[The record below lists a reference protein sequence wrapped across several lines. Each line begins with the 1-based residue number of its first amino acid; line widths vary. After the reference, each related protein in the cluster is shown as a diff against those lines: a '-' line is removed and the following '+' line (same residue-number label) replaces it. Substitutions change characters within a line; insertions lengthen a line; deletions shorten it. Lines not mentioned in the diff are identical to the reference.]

1 MKKEGHMK
9 MKLAAAVFASLLA
22 VSLTGCA
29 GKPGTDANASAG
41 QGSATAAAKAEDTA
55 ADTKGAQGTGAQAN
69 AADKAKPARG
79 SNGKLIIY
87 SPLTESMIDSMLA
100 KFEEDT
106 GIDAEC
112 LAMGTG
118 EALKRIETEAGTPQA
133 DVLWS
138 GTIGTVKSKS
148 RYFANYTCANED
160 AFYDEYKNKEGNMT
174 RFDTIPSVIMVNT
187 DLIGDIK
194 IEGYEDLLNPAL
206 KGKIAFADPAAS
218 SSSFEHLVN
227 MLYAM
232 GNGDPD
238 KGWDYVKKFC
248 GQLDGKLLGGSSA
261 VYKGVAD
268 GEYTVG
274 LTFEQGSAQYVGA
287 GAPVK
292 TVYMKEGVIFR
303 GDGVYIIKGCPNET
317 NAQKFVDWLTDKDIQ
332 EFMNNTQYRR
342 TIRKDVPAG
351 DAMISMDKIHVIH
364 DDETFSAA
372 HKSEWLDHFK
382 DLFTE

>member
-1 MKKEGHMK
+1 MKIKNFISLLSIGIISIG
-9 MKLAAAVFASLLA
+9 LAACSNNKL
-22 VSLTGCA
+22 S
-29 GKPGTDANASAG
+29 DN
-41 QGSATAAAKAEDTA
+41 
-55 ADTKGAQGTGAQAN
+55 TKTEN
-69 AADKAKPARG
+69 KMTKEEKKD
-79 SNGKLIIY
+79 NKLIIY

-100 KFEEDT
+100 MFEEDT

-118 EALKRIETEAGTPQA
+118 DALKRIQTETSNPQA
-133 DVLWS
+133 DILWS
-138 GTIGTVKSKS
+138 GTIGTVKNKS
-148 RYFANYTCANED
+148 EFFADYTSPNEE
-160 AFYDEYKNKEGNMT
+160 AFYDEYKNTEGNLT
-174 RFDTIPSVIMVNT
+174 RFDTIPSVIMVNK

-194 IEGYEDLLNPAL
+194 IEGYEDLLNPEL

-232 GNGDPD
+232 GKGNPEN
-238 KGWDYVKKFC
+238 GWDYVKSFC
-248 GQLDGKLLGGSSA
+248 EQLDGKLLGGSSA

-292 TVYMKEGVIFR
+292 TVYMNEGVIFR
-303 GDGVYIIKGCPNET
+303 GDGVYIIKNCPNEE
-317 NAQKFVDWLTDKDIQ
+317 NAQKFIDWLTSKKVQ

-342 TIRKDVPAG
+342 TIRKDVEAG
-351 DAMISMDKIHVIH
+351 DAMISMDKINIIK
-364 DDETFSAA
+364 DDETNTAK
-372 HKSEWLDHFK
+372 HKTEWLDEFK
-382 DLFTE
+382 EVFTK

>member
-1 MKKEGHMK
+1 MKKRMLSVLCISAMALGLTACGGGKE
-9 MKLAAAVFASLLA
+9 AAPADN
-22 VSLTGCA
+22 G
-29 GKPGTDANASAG
+29 
-41 QGSATAAAKAEDTA
+41 AKEEVKSEA
-55 ADTKGAQGTGAQAN
+55 ADTGDKKD
-69 AADKAKPARG
+69 DKAG
-79 SNGKLIIY
+79 GGKLIIY
-87 SPLTESMIDSMLA
+87 SPLTESMIDSMLS

-118 EALKRIETEAGTPQA
+118 DALKRIQTEADSPQA

-138 GTIGTVKSKS
+138 GTIGTVKNKS
-148 RYFANYTCANED
+148 EYFADYTCVNED
-160 AFYDEYKNKEGNMT
+160 AFYDEYKNTEGNLT

-187 DLIGDIK
+187 DLIGDIEIK
-194 IEGYEDLLNPAL
+194 GYEDLLNPEL

-232 GNGDPD
+232 GEGNPEN
-238 KGWDYVKKFC
+238 GWDYVKQFC
-248 GQLDGKLLGGSSA
+248 AQLDGKLLGGSSA

-292 TVYMKEGVIFR
+292 TVYMEEGVIFR
-303 GDGVYIIKGCPNET
+303 GDGVYIIKGCPNEE
-317 NAQKFVDWLTDKDIQ
+317 NAQKFVDWLTSQ
-332 EFMNNTQYRR
+332 EVQEYMNNTQYRR

-351 DAMISMDKIHVIH
+351 DSMEPMENISVIQ
-364 DDETFSAA
+364 DDETDTAE
-372 HKSEWLDHFK
+372 HKSEWLEAFK
-382 DLFTE
+382 DIFTE

>member
-1 MKKEGHMK
+1 MKKQIVSAIGI
-9 MKLAAAVFASLLA
+9 LTLA
-22 VSLTGCA
+22 VGLTACGGSKTAETPAAPDKTEAAQSDAPAEEKKEEAA
-29 GKPGTDANASAG
+29 GS
-41 QGSATAAAKAEDTA
+41 
-55 ADTKGAQGTGAQAN
+55 
-69 AADKAKPARG
+69 
-79 SNGKLIIY
+79 GKLIIY
-87 SPLTESMIDSMLA
+87 SPLTESMIDFMLS

-118 EALKRIETEAGTPQA
+118 DALKRIQTEADSPQA
-133 DVLWS
+133 DILWS
-138 GTIGTVKSKS
+138 GTIGTVKNMSE
-148 RYFANYTCANED
+148 YFADYTCANED
-160 AFYDEYKNKEGNMT
+160 AFYDDYKNTEGNLT

-187 DLIGDIK
+187 DLIGDIE
-194 IEGYEDLLNPAL
+194 INGYEDLLNPEL

-232 GNGDPD
+232 GNGNPD
-238 KGWDYVKKFC
+238 DGWDYVEKFC
-248 GQLDGKLLGGSSA
+248 EQLDGKLLGGSSA

-292 TVYMKEGVIFR
+292 TVYMEEGVIFR
-303 GDGVYIIKGCPNET
+303 GDGVYIIKDCPNEE
-317 NAQKFVDWLTDKDIQ
+317 NAQKFVDWLTSQDIQ
-332 EFMNNTQYRR
+332 EYMNNTQYRR

-351 DAMISMDKIHVIH
+351 DSMESMESINVIR
-364 DDETFSAA
+364 DDETNTAE
-372 HKSEWLDHFK
+372 HKTEWLDQFK
-382 DLFTE
+382 DIFTN